1 VATLRNSDIYSGDP
15 RFPAPVITALQEIG
29 RQRLNRDAG
38 KLYRRIVN
46 AVDAQIADVAAEKKR
61 LLEVHARRDENDEP
75 VTIQSDADIADKD
88 ALNADY
94 VALLN
99 DTFECEGFPESALDN
114 VSGTTWISPI
124 VVSDAPASCG

>member
-1 VATLRNSDIYSGDP
+1 
-15 RFPAPVITALQEIG
+15 LQEIG

-61 LLEVHARRDENDEP
+61 LLQVYARRDENDEP

>member
-1 VATLRNSDIYSGDP
+1 VVTLRNSDIYSDDP
-15 RFPAPVITALQEIG
+15 RFPAPVITALQDIG
-29 RQRLNRDAG
+29 RQRLNRDTG

-75 VTIQSDADIADKD
+75 VTIQSDADITDKD
-88 ALNADY
+88 ALTDDY
-94 VALLN
+94 AALLN

>member
-1 VATLRNSDIYSGDP
+1 MVTLRNSDIYSDDP
-15 RFPAPVITALQEIG
+15 RFPAPVITALQDIG
-29 RQRLNRDAG
+29 RQRLNRDTG